1 VSVTRIAAILRLFLP
16 LAFVAAALPV
26 LATPQAAA
34 PAVLPENFGGWQLAT
49 REPAVSDP
57 KIADPAEAPLLTEY
71 GFQGLEAADYEQNG
85 RHLKLKALRFH
96 DATGA
101 LGAFLYYRQ
110 PQMND
115 ETIGDLA
122 SSNNEHVIFYRANI
136 VVQAVFDKLT
146 AMSAAQLRELAS
158 MLPVAGGSDAKA
170 ADLPNYLSHT
180 GQIAN
185 STRYAEGPV
194 GLDRIGAP
202 VKADLVD
209 FASGAEV
216 VLSKYE
222 ADPGD
227 ATVTLIEY
235 PTPQL
240 ATDHLKRIEDAHK
253 MANAQQNP
261 NGPAL
266 INLEQIYT
274 RRTGPIVIIVS
285 GLVTPNAVGKLLHS
299 VNYDAEVTW
308 NERWT
313 FSKNNN
319 LGYLMLNIFALAA
332 VLMVLALVFGVGFG
346 FLRVFASR
354 MFPKHVR
361 SAAEGQ
367 EFISLHLDGPSGET
381 PKNDASGSR

>member
-1 VSVTRIAAILRLFLP
+1 MMATSRLVSISLL
-16 LAFVAAALPV
+16 LAMALPAW
-26 LATPQAAA
+26 ATQPVPA
-34 PAVLPENFGGWQLAT
+34 PPLLPENFGGWQLSARDQT
-49 REPAVSDP
+49 VSDP
-57 KIADPAEAPLLTEY
+57 KVADPAEAPLLQED
-71 GFQGLEAADYEQNG
+71 GFINLDSATYEQNG
-85 RHLKLKALRFH
+85 RHLKIKALRFH

-115 ETIGDLA
+115 ESIGDLA

-136 VVQAVFDKLT
+136 LVQAVFDKQT
-146 AMSAAQLRELAS
+146 AMSAAQLRELAT
-158 MLPVAGGSDAKA
+158 MFPTAIGSDAKA
-170 ADLPNYLSHT
+170 PDLPGYLSHK

-185 STRYAEGPV
+185 STRYAQGPV
-194 GLDRIGAP
+194 GLEKIGAP
-202 VKADLVD
+202 VSAQLVD
-209 FASGAEV
+209 FAAGAEV
-216 VLSKYE
+216 ALSKYQS
-222 ADPGD
+222 DPGD

-240 ATDHLKRIEDAHK
+240 ATEHLKRIDDAHK

-274 RRTGPIVIIVS
+274 RRTGPIVVVVS

-299 VNYDAEVTW
+299 VNYDADVMW
-308 NERWT
+308 NERWA
-313 FSKNNN
+313 FNKKDN
-319 LGYLMLNIFALAA
+319 LGYLILNTFALAA

-346 FLRVFASR
+346 FLRVFANR

-361 SAAEGQ
+361 SAAEGP
-367 EFISLHLDGPSGET
+367 EFISLHLDGPSVDAQ
-381 PKNDASGSR
+381 KNDASGSRQTG

>member
-1 VSVTRIAAILRLFLP
+1 MVLP
-16 LAFVAAALPV
+16 AS
-26 LATPQAAA
+26 ATQAVPA
-34 PAVLPENFGGWQLAT
+34 PPLLPENFGGWQLST
-49 REPAVSDP
+49 RDQTVTDP
-57 KIADPAEAPLLTEY
+57 KIADPAEAPLLQED
-71 GFQGLEAADYEQNG
+71 GFINLEAATYEQNG
-85 RHLKLKALRFH
+85 RHLKLKTLRFH

-115 ETIGDLA
+115 ESIGDLA

-136 VVQAVFDKLT
+136 VVQAVFEKLT
-146 AMSAAQLRELAS
+146 AMSAAQLRELAT
-158 MLPVAGGSDAKA
+158 MLPIAGGSDAKA
-170 ADLPNYLSHT
+170 PDLPNYLSHK
-180 GQIAN
+180 GQIPN

-194 GLDRIGAP
+194 GLDKIGAP
-202 VKADLVD
+202 VSAQLVD
-209 FASGAEV
+209 FAAGAEV

-240 ATDHLKRIEDAHK
+240 ATEHLKRIDDAHK

-274 RRTGPIVIIVS
+274 RRTGPIVVIVS

-299 VNYDAEVTW
+299 VNYDADVMW
-308 NERWT
+308 NERWA
-313 FSKNNN
+313 FNKKDN
-319 LGYLMLNIFALAA
+319 LGYVILNTFALAA
-332 VLMVLALVFGVGFG
+332 ILMVLALVFGVGFG

-354 MFPKHVR
+354 LFPKHVR
-361 SAAEGQ
+361 SAAEGP
-367 EFISLHLDGPSGET
+367 EFISLHLDGPSVES
-381 PKNDASGSR
+381 PKNDASGSRQTG